1 MTETPR
7 LRDAARRAM
16 AEARGDEA
24 KAWTLLRETILS
36 DLATYRVEIAA
47 LHRPA
52 REVEA
57 AMDEALE
64 ETGWDLKRAMAI
76 MDERSDPRENPSF
89 AATAREAL
97 DSSVLTGL
105 ARMIREEG
113 VQWRRQHGE

>member
-7 LRDAARRAM
+7 LRGAARRAL

-24 KAWTLLRETILS
+24 KSWRLLRETILS
-36 DLATYRVEIAA
+36 DLATYRAEIAA
-47 LHRPA
+47 LYQPA

-64 ETGWDLKRAMAI
+64 ETGWDLKRAMAM
-76 MDERSDPRENPSF
+76 MDEKSDPRENPSF
-89 AATAREAL
+89 AAAAREAL
-97 DSSVLTGL
+97 DSSVLAAL
-105 ARMIREEG
+105 ARMIREEA

>member
-1 MTETPR
+1 MTETPQ
-7 LRDAARRAM
+7 LRDAARRAV

-36 DLATYRVEIAA
+36 HLATYRAEIAA

-64 ETGWDLKRAMAI
+64 ESSWDLKRAMAM
-76 MDERSDPRENPSF
+76 MDEKSDPRENPSF
-89 AATAREAL
+89 AAAAREAL

-105 ARMIREEG
+105 ARMISEEAM
-113 VQWRRQHGE
+113 QWRRQHGE